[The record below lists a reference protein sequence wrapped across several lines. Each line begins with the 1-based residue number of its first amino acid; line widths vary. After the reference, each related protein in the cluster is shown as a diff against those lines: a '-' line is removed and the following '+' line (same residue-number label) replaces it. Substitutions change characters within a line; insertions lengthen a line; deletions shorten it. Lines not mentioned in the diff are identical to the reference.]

1 MEPLTLASAF
11 EDDLTR
17 ELPSALRTFT
27 DLEPFEIADEDSVA
41 IENTRTHSTTSGT
54 GSLPSISPIAIDIGP
69 PPAALP
75 TSTEWRRRAR
85 ALLAD
90 RHVLM
95 AAGGAALLASLLAS
109 VMILVV
115 LVAAPSRK
123 PPAAAV
129 ATIRAPRIALVEGAR
144 EAVFEPPPMA
154 PAKEEVSE
162 VPEVTAPPARVVV
175 RRVAP
180 RRPAPPPPPAAPGG
194 RGHMGSDRAPPSSR

>member
-17 ELPSALRTFT
+17 ELPSSLRTFT
-27 DLEPFEIADEDSVA
+27 DLEPFEIEDEDIVA
-41 IENTRTHSTTSGT
+41 IENTRKHSTTFGT
-54 GSLPSISPIAIDIGP
+54 VSLPSISPIAIDIGP
-69 PPAALP
+69 PPAAFP

-95 AAGGAALLASLLAS
+95 GAGGAALLASLLAS

-115 LVAAPSRK
+115 MLAAPSRK

-154 PAKEEVSE
+154 PAKAEVPE
-162 VPEVTAPPARVVV
+162 VPEVTAAPPARVVV
-175 RRVAP
+175 RRVPP
-180 RRPAPPPPPAAPGG
+180 RRPAPPPPAAPGG
-194 RGHMGSDRAPPSSR
+194 RGHMGSDRAPSSTR